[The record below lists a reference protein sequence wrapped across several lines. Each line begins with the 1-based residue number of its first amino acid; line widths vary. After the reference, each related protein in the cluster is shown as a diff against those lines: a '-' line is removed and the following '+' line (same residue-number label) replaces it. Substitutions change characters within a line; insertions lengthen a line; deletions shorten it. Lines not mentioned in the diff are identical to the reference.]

1 MTTFQALGILFFGS
15 AITSVIFGL
24 QMQIMK
30 TEPGRDNFIFL
41 AVAFGIIGAFCM
53 ALSAYV
59 I

>member
-15 AITSVIFGL
+15 AITSVVFGL
-24 QMQIMK
+24 QIHIMK

-41 AVAFGIIGAFCM
+41 AAAFGIIGAFCL

-59 I
+59 V